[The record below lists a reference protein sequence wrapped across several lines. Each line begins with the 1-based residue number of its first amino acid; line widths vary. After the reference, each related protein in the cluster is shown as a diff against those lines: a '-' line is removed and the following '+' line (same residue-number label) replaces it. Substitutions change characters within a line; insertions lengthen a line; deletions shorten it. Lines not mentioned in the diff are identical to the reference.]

1 MRWQGSV
8 GLAAPLITS
17 SARLFRN
24 ISINK
29 SHLTDSD
36 RHWLPTLHVLFMS
49 DKKTVRVQSSVQSQ
63 LHFSS
68 QNINRT
74 KVSGCHHRWWKTIL
88 FFFFFFKHTWTGLFV
103 CFFTSVTPKSH
114 RWRFGDVYRVA
125 WMFRAVVNKD
135 GRCCQMAHI
144 ISLTTNSMFGF
155 MCREEIAT
163 HSFSKLSSPSPTSLR
178 GIALL
183 WLVILISALQA
194 FKRS

>member
-1 MRWQGSV
+1 MFYLCLTRKQSEFNPQFSHSFTSV
-8 GLAAPLITS
+8 LRTS
-17 SARLFRN
+17 TGPRSLGVT
-24 ISINK
+24 
-29 SHLTDSD
+29 TDD
-36 RHWLPTLHVLFMS
+36 GKQYCFV
-49 DKKTVRVQSSVQSQ
+49 
-63 LHFSS
+63 
-68 QNINRT
+68 
-74 KVSGCHHRWWKTIL
+74 
-88 FFFFFFKHTWTGLFV
+88 FFKHTWTGLFV

-135 GRCCQMAHI
+135 GRCCQKAHI